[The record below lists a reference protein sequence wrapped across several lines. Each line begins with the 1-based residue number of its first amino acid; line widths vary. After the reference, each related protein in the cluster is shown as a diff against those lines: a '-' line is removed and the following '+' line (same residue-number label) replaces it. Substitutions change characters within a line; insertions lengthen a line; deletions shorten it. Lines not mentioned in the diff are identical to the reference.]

1 MPSKYQTFD
10 RSRLAVKPLSER
22 QHDLHLD
29 RWLALEDEAPAYEH
43 RDLDETAKRL
53 HCAKEAGSA
62 RGMILGAHVVRAGVN
77 RHIIDL
83 MERGYIDHLA
93 MNAAGTIHDYELAR
107 IGATTESVDRYI
119 RTGEFGLCRDTG
131 AVNH

>member
-43 RDLDETAKRL
+43 RDLDEITKRL

-62 RGMILGAHVVRAGVN
+62 RVMILGAHVIRAVVN

-93 MNAAGTIHDYELAR
+93 MNGAGTIHDYELAR
-107 IGATTESVDRYI
+107 IGGSTPTVGVCISAGAS
-119 RTGEFGLCRDTG
+119 GL
-131 AVNH
+131 